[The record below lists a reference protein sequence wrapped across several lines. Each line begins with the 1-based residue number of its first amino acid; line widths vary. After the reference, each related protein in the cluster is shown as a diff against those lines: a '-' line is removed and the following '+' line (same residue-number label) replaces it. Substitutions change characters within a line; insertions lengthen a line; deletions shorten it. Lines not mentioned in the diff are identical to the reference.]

1 MPVRKN
7 PSRRRRKNSR
17 AKFIILVLIIALL
30 AFSVSVWQIVRIV
43 KNAVWDGQS
52 RVNLVLDAQDIYL
65 ISFDPGEEMLL
76 VVSVPGKTYVEA
88 TFGFGSYP
96 FGAVYDLGEIE
107 KIGGRLLT
115 STAQEFFATP
125 VDAWLKSRDE
135 KLTIDKEAPV
145 KEEILN
151 LIRAAPGTNLTFWD
165 KLRLW
170 WQIRQT
176 RFDKIK
182 VFNFGADDLNPEKI
196 DQVLAPFLTEGKIKE
211 EMFKIEILN
220 STDKV
225 GLGARISRFINN
237 LGGEVINVGNQ
248 EGILPTC
255 VILVRKGEAG
265 SFTPQRLKKIFSCQI
280 KEIEVWESRGDLVL
294 IIGNDYWERLT
305 QRESN

>member
-1 MPVRKN
+1 M
-7 PSRRRRKNSR
+7 
-17 AKFIILVLIIALL
+17 
-30 AFSVSVWQIVRIV
+30 AFSISVWQIVRMV

-52 RVNLVLDAQDIYL
+52 RVNLILDAQDVYF

-76 VVSVPGKTYVEA
+76 VVSVSGETYVEA

-107 KIGGRLLT
+107 KIGGRLLV

-125 VDAWLKSRDE
+125 IDAWIKSRDE
-135 KLTIDKEAPV
+135 KLAMNNGESV
-145 KEEILN
+145 KEEIVN
-151 LIRAAPGTNLTFWD
+151 LTWEASKTNLTFWD

-170 WQIRQT
+170 WQIKQV
-176 RFDKIK
+176 RFDKVK
-182 VFNFGADDLNPEKI
+182 VFNLNEADLNPEKI
-196 DQVLAPFLTEGKIKE
+196 DQVLGPFLMEGKIKE

-265 SFTPQRLKKIFSCQI
+265 SFTPQRLKKVFSCEI
-280 KEIEVWESRGDLVL
+280 KESESWESRGDLVF

-305 QRESN
+305 QRKSN